1 MTPTRPKHA
10 GEPMAHDPASPGAGA
25 SPSADASPSVHAS
38 PVGAPGGAAEGGS
51 VRAPGFPT
59 VGVLGGGQL
68 GRMLALAALRL
79 GLRVRFYRDDD
90 SGPTDGVAEGFVG
103 RFDDAPA
110 LRRFVSGCSVVT
122 LENEWQDL
130 RTLVEVLPPDVAL
143 WPSLETMRWVGDKIA
158 QKQHA
163 EACGLPVGPYRACSS
178 EAELRQAAQ
187 ALGFPVVAKRPRQS
201 YDGYGNATAHDWDE
215 LHAAYRKL
223 AEADGRVLVEAW
235 VPFVRELAVMVAR
248 RPGGQDVAYPV
259 ATTVQREHRCAAVEV
274 PAAIAPAVATA
285 ATELARRAAAAYGCV
300 GVVGVEMFEL
310 PDGRILLNEIAP
322 RPHNTGHYT
331 IEACIT
337 SQFENHLRAVL
348 DWPLGDP
355 SLVRPA
361 AVMVNV
367 LGKRSGPATAATL
380 PAALA
385 LPGVA
390 VHVYGKR
397 EVRPGRKLGHVTVL
411 DDSLE
416 RARARAEE
424 AAALLEI

>member
-1 MTPTRPKHA
+1 MV
-10 GEPMAHDPASPGAGA
+10 HDPASPGAG
-25 SPSADASPSVHAS
+25 D
-38 PVGAPGGAAEGGS
+38 GGAAA
-51 VRAPGFPT
+51 RPAPGFPT

-68 GRMLALAALRL
+68 GRMLALAALQL

-110 LRRFVSGCSVVT
+110 LRRFVSSCDVVT

-130 RTLVEVLPPDVAL
+130 RTLVEVLPPGVAL

-163 EACGLPVGPYRACSS
+163 QACGLPVGPYRACTD
-178 EAELRQAAQ
+178 EAELREAAE

-215 LHAAYRKL
+215 LRTAYAKL
-223 AEADGRVLVEAW
+223 AEADGRVLVEAF

-248 RPGGQDVAYPV
+248 RPGGQDAVYPV

-274 PAAIAPAVATA
+274 PAAIAPEVAAA
-285 ATELARRAAAAYGCV
+285 ATELSRRAAAAYGCV

-348 DWPLGDP
+348 DWPLGDT

-411 DDSLE
+411 DDSLD

-424 AAALLEI
+424 AAALLEL

>member
-1 MTPTRPKHA
+1 
-10 GEPMAHDPASPGAGA
+10 MAHDEASPGAG
-25 SPSADASPSVHAS
+25 PRD
-38 PVGAPGGAAEGGS
+38 
-51 VRAPGFPT
+51 PGFPT

-79 GLRVRFYRDDD
+79 GLRVRFFRDDD
-90 SGPTDGVAEGFVG
+90 SGPADGVAESVVG
-103 RFDDAPA
+103 RWDDVEA
-110 LRRFVSGCSVVT
+110 LRRFVTGCAVVT

-130 RTLVEVLPPDVAL
+130 RTLVEVLPAGVPL
-143 WPSLETMRWVGDKIA
+143 WPSPETMRWVGDKIA

-163 EACGLPVGPYRACSS
+163 EASGLPVGPWRACGDL
-178 EAELRQAAQ
+178 EALRQAAR
-187 ALGFPVVAKRPRQS
+187 AFGLPVVVKRPHQS
-201 YDGYGNATAHDWDE
+201 YDGYGNATAHDEDE
-215 LHAAYRKL
+215 LRRAYARL
-223 AEADGRVLVEAW
+223 AEADGRVLVEAF
-235 VPFVRELAVMVAR
+235 VPFVRELAVLVAR
-248 RPGGQDVAYPV
+248 RPGGQDVVYPV

-274 PAAIAPAVATA
+274 PAAIAPAVAAA
-285 ATELARRAAAAYGCV
+285 ATDLARRAAAAYGCV

-310 PDGRILLNEIAP
+310 ADGRILLNEIAP

-331 IEACIT
+331 IEACAT

-348 DWPLGDP
+348 DWPLGDT

-367 LGKRSGPATAATL
+367 LGHRTGPASAATL

-424 AAALLEI
+424 AAALLEL

>member
-1 MTPTRPKHA
+1 
-10 GEPMAHDPASPGAGA
+10 MAHDLASPGAG
-25 SPSADASPSVHAS
+25 D
-38 PVGAPGGAAEGGS
+38 GGAAAARSGS
-51 VRAPGFPT
+51 TPGADGFPT

-79 GLRVRFYRDDD
+79 GLRVRFFRDDD
-90 SGPTDGVAEGFVG
+90 SGPADGVAESVMG
-103 RFDDAPA
+103 RWDDVEA
-110 LRRFVSGCSVVT
+110 LRRFVAGCDVVT

-130 RTLVEVLPPDVAL
+130 RTLVQVLPPEVPL
-143 WPSLETMRWVGDKIA
+143 WPSLETMGWVGDKIA

-163 EACGLPVGPYRACSS
+163 EHSGLPVGAWRACGDL
-178 EAELRQAAQ
+178 EALRDAAE
-187 ALGFPVVAKRPRQS
+187 ALGFPVVVKRPHQS
-201 YDGYGNATAHDWDE
+201 YDGYGNATARDEDE
-215 LHAAYRKL
+215 LRRAYAGL
-223 AEADGRVLVEAW
+223 AEADGRVLVEAF

-248 RPGGQDVAYPV
+248 RPGGQDAVYPV
-259 ATTVQREHRCAAVEV
+259 AHTVQREHRCAAVEV
-274 PAAIAPAVATA
+274 PAAVAPEVAEAATA
-285 ATELARRAAAAYGCV
+285 LARRAAAAYRCV

-310 PDGRILLNEIAP
+310 ADGRILLNEIAP

-331 IEACIT
+331 IEACVT

-367 LGKRSGPATAATL
+367 LGHRTGPASAATL

-411 DDSLE
+411 DDSLD
-416 RARARAEE
+416 RARARAEQ
-424 AAALLEI
+424 AAALLEL

>member
-1 MTPTRPKHA
+1 
-10 GEPMAHDPASPGAGA
+10 MAHDPASAG
-25 SPSADASPSVHAS
+25 DRDDD
-38 PVGAPGGAAEGGS
+38 VGAAPS
-51 VRAPGFPT
+51 YAPGFPI

-90 SGPTDGVAEGFVG
+90 SGPAEGVAESVVG
-103 RFDDAPA
+103 TWDDADA
-110 LRRFVSGCSVVT
+110 LRRFVSGCRVVT

-130 RTLVEVLPPDVAL
+130 RTLTTVLPDHVPL
-143 WPSLETMRWVGDKIA
+143 WPSRQTMGWVGDKIA

-163 EACGLPVGPYRACSS
+163 EAEGLPVGPYRACSS
-178 EAELRQAAQ
+178 LAQLEQAAQ
-187 ALGFPVVAKRPRQS
+187 ALGLPVVVKRPRQS
-201 YDGYGNATAHDWDE
+201 YDGYGNATARSLDE
-215 LHAAYRKL
+215 LRAAYQAL
-223 AEADGRVLVEAW
+223 AQDDGRVLVEAF

-248 RPGGQDVAYPV
+248 RPGGEDAVYPV
-259 ATTVQREHRCAAVEV
+259 AATVQRDHRCAAVEV
-274 PAAIAPAVATA
+274 PALVAPAVAAQATA
-285 ATELARRAAAAYGCV
+285 LARRAAAAYGCV
-300 GVVGVEMFEL
+300 GVAGVELFEL
-310 PDGRILLNEIAP
+310 ADGRLLLNEIAP

-331 IEACIT
+331 IEACFT

-348 DWPLGDP
+348 DWPLGDT
-355 SLVRPA
+355 SLLRPA

-367 LGKRSGPATAATL
+367 LGHRTGPASAATL

-411 DDSLE
+411 DDSVAA
-416 RARARAEE
+416 ARARAEQ
-424 AAALLEI
+424 AAARLEL

>member
-1 MTPTRPKHA
+1 MP
-10 GEPMAHDPASPGAGA
+10 HDPAS
-25 SPSADASPSVHAS
+25 S
-38 PVGAPGGAAEGGS
+38 
-51 VRAPGFPT
+51 GFPT

-79 GLRVRFYRDDD
+79 GLRVHFYRDHD
-90 SGPTDGVAEGFVG
+90 SDPTEGVAEGTVG
-103 RFDDAPA
+103 RLDDPEA
-110 LRRFVSGCSVVT
+110 LRRFVSGCQVVT

-130 RTLVEVLPPDVAL
+130 RTLVQVLPPHVAL
-143 WPSLETMRWVGDKIA
+143 WPSPQTMQWVGDKIA
-158 QKQHA
+158 QKEHAQQH
-163 EACGLPVGPYRACSS
+163 GLPVGPYRACDGLP
-178 EAELRQAAQ
+178 ALREAAQ
-187 ALGFPVVAKRPRQS
+187 ALGYPLVVKRPRQS

-215 LHAAYRKL
+215 LRAAYERL
-223 AEADGRVLVEAW
+223 AEGDGRVLVEAW

-274 PAAIAPAVATA
+274 PADIAPAVAEE
-285 ATELARRAAAAYGCV
+285 ATRLAQRAAAVYGCV
-300 GVVGVEMFEL
+300 GVVGVELFEL
-310 PDGRILLNEIAP
+310 PNGRLLLNEIAP

-331 IEACIT
+331 IEACVT

-348 DWPLGDP
+348 DWPLGDV

-367 LGKRSGPATAATL
+367 LGHREGEASARAL

-390 VHVYGKR
+390 VHLYGKR
-397 EVRPGRKLGHVTVL
+397 TVRPGRKMGHVTAL
-411 DDSLE
+411 DDSIE
-416 RARARAEE
+416 QARARAEQ
-424 AAALLEI
+424 AAALLEL

>member
-1 MTPTRPKHA
+1 MTLARPKHA
-10 GEPMAHDPASPGAGA
+10 LEPMAHDPAS
-25 SPSADASPSVHAS
+25 
-38 PVGAPGGAAEGGS
+38 
-51 VRAPGFPT
+51 PGFPT

-103 RFDDAPA
+103 RFDDADA
-110 LRRFVSGCSVVT
+110 LRRFVTGCDVVT

-130 RTLVEVLPPDVAL
+130 RTLVAVLPAGVPL
-143 WPSLETMRWVGDKIA
+143 WPSLATMRWVGDKLA

-163 EACGLPVGPYRACSS
+163 EQSGLPVGPWRGCSDLR
-178 EAELRQAAQ
+178 ELRETAET
-187 ALGFPVVAKRPRQS
+187 LGFPVVAKRPRQS

-215 LHAAYRKL
+215 LRAAYARL
-223 AEADGRVLVEAW
+223 GEADGRVLVEAF

-248 RPGGQDVAYPV
+248 RPGGQDAVYPV

-274 PAAIAPAVATA
+274 PAAVAPAVAEA
-285 ATELARRAAAAYGCV
+285 ATDLARRAAAAYGCV

-310 PDGRILLNEIAP
+310 SDGRILLNEIAP

-331 IEACIT
+331 IEACAT

-348 DWPLGDP
+348 DWPLGDT

-367 LGKRSGPATAATL
+367 LGHRTGPASAATL

-416 RARARAEE
+416 HARLRAEQ
-424 AAALLEI
+424 AAALLDL

>member
-1 MTPTRPKHA
+1 
-10 GEPMAHDPASPGAGA
+10 MAHDPVSAGDGADDAGA
-25 SPSADASPSVHAS
+25 ASRSGS
-38 PVGAPGGAAEGGS
+38 SNAA
-51 VRAPGFPT
+51 AGFPT

-90 SGPTDGVAEGFVG
+90 SGPTAGVAESVVG
-103 RFDDAPA
+103 RWDDADA
-110 LRRFVSGCSVVT
+110 LRRFVTECHVVT

-130 RTLVEVLPPDVAL
+130 RTLVEVLPPGVAL
-143 WPSLETMRWVGDKIA
+143 WPSLATMRWVGDKVA

-163 EACGLPVGPYRACSS
+163 EQRGLPVGPYRACS
-178 EAELRQAAQ
+178 ERAELQQAAA
-187 ALGFPVVAKRPRQS
+187 ALGYPVVVKRPHQS
-201 YDGYGNATAHDWDE
+201 YDGYGNATANDWDE
-215 LHAAYRKL
+215 LRAAYERL
-223 AEADGRVLVEAW
+223 AGADGRVLVEAF

-248 RPGGQDVAYPV
+248 RPGGQDAAYPV

-274 PAAIAPAVATA
+274 PAGIAPAVADRATA
-285 ATELARRAAAAYGCV
+285 LARQAAAAYGCV
-300 GVVGVEMFEL
+300 GVVGVELFEL
-310 PDGRILLNEIAP
+310 PDGRLLLNEIAP

-331 IEACIT
+331 IEACVT

-348 DWPLGDP
+348 DWPLGDT

-367 LGKRSGPATAATL
+367 LGHRAGTASAAAL
-380 PAALA
+380 PAVLA

-397 EVRPGRKLGHVTVL
+397 EVRPGRKMGHVTVL
-411 DDSLE
+411 DE
-416 RARARAEE
+416 TVAAARARAEQ
-424 AAALLEI
+424 AAALLEL